1 MNFRVVIAIFGT
13 TLLLVACGSNPPA
26 PLIERSPVVRE
37 KPLGAAAAA
46 DEVRAGFYVV
56 KKGDTLYSI
65 ALEHGQEYKDIVT
78 WNNLDNPNL
87 IKIGQQLRVEPAEGT
102 PVAETRPVTAPPVV
116 ESRPLSSSGSF
127 GSAAATNHISTNTDT
142 YKREPKAGTQLY
154 SDQAWAQAQ
163 QVEPSS
169 PVTKPTMPVA
179 PIEPAA
185 PPAETPPLPPAV
197 NNETLDWSWPVVG
210 RIVGPYAEGTNKGI
224 DISAKTGQPVLAAAA
239 GKVTLVS
246 SALRGYGNLVV
257 VKHNTTYLSVYAHN
271 SKILVKEGDSVTK
284 GQQIAEVGSSD
295 AGQPQL
301 HFEIRRQ
308 GKPVDPAQFLPKH

>member
-1 MNFRVVIAIFGT
+1 MNSRVVVAIVGT
-13 TLLLVACGSNPPA
+13 ALLCVACASRPPA
-26 PLIERSPVVRE
+26 PLIQRSPVVRE
-37 KPLGAAAAA
+37 KSLGAPIAA
-46 DEVRAGFYVV
+46 DEVRPGFYAV

-65 ALEHGQEYKDIVT
+65 ALEHGQEYKDVAA

-102 PVAETRPVTAPPVV
+102 PVAETRPVMAPSVV
-116 ESRPLSSSGSF
+116 ESRPLSNTSSTTG
-127 GSAAATNHISTNTDT
+127 TSTNTDT
-142 YKREPKAGTQLY
+142 YKREPKAGTQPY
-154 SDQAWAQAQ
+154 SDQTWAQMQ
-163 QVEPSS
+163 QPEP
-169 PVTKPTMPVA
+169 PPPATKPAVPVA
-179 PIEPAA
+179 PPEPATP
-185 PPAETPPLPPAV
+185 PPAETPPPPAISS
-197 NNETLDWSWPVVG
+197 EAIDWSWPVAGKVIG
-210 RIVGPYAEGTNKGI
+210 SYAEGTNKGI
-224 DISAKTGQPVLAAAA
+224 DISGKTGQPVVAAAS

-308 GKPVDPAQFLPKH
+308 GKPVDPAQFLPRR